1 MYTLAGASRS
11 AISHTFWQHWSRTT
25 FGFVWMLTVI
35 LNSGAGAESAHGAN
49 TVVGSR
55 SESTGSAVV
64 RQVLNLLE
72 GTNERSTSVFVR
84 AVARMLHVYS
94 MWGCGFSCMRRVCVR
109 FVCAVCFACSDTCK
123 HVPTRAYTWLHC
135 SYRILALPTIE
146 ALLLVLLAPRCPA
159 RAALSPTVRASHA
172 RGVLLSHAGYF

>member
-1 MYTLAGASRS
+1 MHKICVHFGGCFEECH
-11 AISHTFWQHWSRTT
+11 ISHLLATLVLSRTT

-35 LNSGAGAESAHGAN
+35 LNSGAGAKSVHGAN

-72 GTNERSTSVFVR
+72 GTNDRSTSVFVR

-94 MWGCGFSCMRRVCVR
+94 MWGCGFSCMRRVCGRVFVR
-109 FVCAVCFACSDTCK
+109 CVLPARTRANTCR
-123 HVPTRAYTWLHC
+123 HVPIPGFTV
-135 SYRILALPTIE
+135 PTE
-146 ALLLVLLAPRCPA
+146 
-159 RAALSPTVRASHA
+159 
-172 RGVLLSHAGYF
+172 F